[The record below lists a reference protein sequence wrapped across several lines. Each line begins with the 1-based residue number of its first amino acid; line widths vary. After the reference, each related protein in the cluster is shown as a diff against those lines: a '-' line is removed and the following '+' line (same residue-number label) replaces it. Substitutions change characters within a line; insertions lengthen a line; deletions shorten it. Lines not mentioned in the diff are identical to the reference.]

1 MLNLS
6 IIGAGKLGRTF
17 AYMWHQH
24 GVFQVQQIL
33 NRSLASATSA
43 VTMIG
48 AGCAIDELSDLDNS
62 QILMLAVPDD
72 KIAAICLQL
81 AETSKIA
88 PGTIVFHCSGAKA
101 STELQCLADMG
112 AFIASLHPVRSFAE
126 PSVVADSFTGTI
138 CSVEGD
144 ERALATLVPA
154 LEAIAAQVVRI
165 NAEHKLLYHAGSVFA
180 SNYLVSLMDIAMRS
194 YQAAG
199 ISPEIAQAMAEP
211 LARHTL
217 ETIFKQGCVKAL
229 TGPIARGDRQTVET
243 QMEHVKQWNADAG
256 ALYQAFIAPTQGLA
270 DKKSI

>member
-17 AYMWHQH
+17 ARMWHQQ
-24 GVFQVQQIL
+24 GVFHVQQIL

-43 VTMIG
+43 IEMIG
-48 AGCAIDELSDLDNS
+48 AGSAISDLSKLENA
-62 QILMLAVPDD
+62 QVLMLAVPDD
-72 KIAAICLQL
+72 EIAPICLQL
-81 AETSKIA
+81 NAAKKIA
-88 PGTIVFHCSGAKA
+88 LGTIVFHCSGAKA
-101 STELQCLADMG
+101 STELHCLADMG
-112 AFIASLHPVRSFAE
+112 AFIASMHPVRSFAE

-199 ISPEIAQAMAEP
+199 ISAEIAQAMAEP

-217 ETIFKQGCVKAL
+217 ETIFKRGCVQAL

-256 ALYQAFIAPTQGLA
+256 ALYQAFIAPTQALA
-270 DKKSI
+270 NKKSA

>member
-17 AYMWHQH
+17 GRLWSQH

-33 NRSLASATSA
+33 NRSLASASSA
-43 VTMIG
+43 VAMIG
-48 AGCAIDELSDLDNS
+48 AGRAISDLSELDNS
-62 QILMLAVPDD
+62 QVLMLAVPDD

-81 AETSKIA
+81 IAASKIM

-101 STELQCLADMG
+101 STELQCLAEQA
-112 AFIASLHPVRSFAE
+112 AFIASVHPVRSFAE
-126 PSVVADSFTGTI
+126 PSVVANSFTGTI

-180 SNYLVSLMDIAMRS
+180 SNYLVSLMDIAMQS

-229 TGPIARGDRQTVET
+229 TGPIARGDLQTVAL
-243 QMEHVKQWNADAG
+243 QMEHVKQWNAHAG
-256 ALYQAFIAPTQGLA
+256 ALYQAFIAPTQILA
-270 DKKSI
+270 AKKSV